1 MEITFREKLLLL
13 ESMQERVLKIDR
25 LLPIFADDNWMSNQ
39 YKDERNCIVDLCTK
53 LTGYNVDEFYKV
65 N

>member
-13 ESMQERVLKIDR
+13 DSMQERVLKIDR
-25 LLPIFADDNWMSNQ
+25 LLPIFADDKWMEDQ
-39 YKDERNCIVDLCTK
+39 YKDERNCIVELCTK

>member
-13 ESMQERVLKIDR
+13 DSMQERVLKIDK
-25 LLPIFADDNWMSNQ
+25 LLPIFGDDKWMEDQ
-39 YKDERNCIVDLCTK
+39 YQDERKCIVDLCTR